1 MLGYNEWCDIYQEY
15 VVIEC
20 AENGAD
26 RELDFNLEDELFK
39 RYDEYVTNYKITG
52 AQQDI
57 DGIDPAFPN

>member
-1 MLGYNEWCDIYQEY
+1 MLDYNEWCYIYQEH

-39 RYDEYVTNYKITG
+39 RYDEYVANYEKTG
-52 AQQDI
+52 VSI
-57 DGIDPAFPN
+57 PHSL

>member
-1 MLGYNEWCDIYQEY
+1 MLDYNEWCYIYQEH

-39 RYDEYVTNYKITG
+39 RYDEYVANYEKTG
-52 AQQDI
+52 VHTLL
-57 DGIDPAFPN
+57 